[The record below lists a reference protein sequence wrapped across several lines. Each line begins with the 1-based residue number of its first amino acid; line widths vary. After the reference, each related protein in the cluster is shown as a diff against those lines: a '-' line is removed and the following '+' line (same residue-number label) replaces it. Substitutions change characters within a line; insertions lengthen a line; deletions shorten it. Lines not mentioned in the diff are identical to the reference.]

1 MNVGQSPG
9 MARHHPANVTPMVT
23 STHETSHRIFQD
35 HPEVLAPVFEA
46 LGLPPP
52 VKADIEA
59 LTPDATEI
67 KPLERRVDTV
77 LKIEPS
83 DGDSFLLAVEAQTK
97 KASDKAVS
105 WPYYVSYLH
114 AKFKLPV
121 LLVAVCRNRST
132 ATWAKGPFECRVG
145 PWETQV
151 TRPFVLGPDTVPS
164 ITDES
169 DVASQP
175 ALATLSAIVHSESE
189 HIDAILELLAR
200 GMRSFD
206 KPTALYWSELLEVG
220 LEDTPARETWRELE
234 KMVVTFFPGRGT
246 VFEEAYLDGQA
257 KGLAEGQAKGLAE
270 GQAKGLAEGQAKGL
284 AEGQAKGLAEGQA
297 KGLAEGQAKGLAEG
311 QAKGLAEGHA
321 KGLAQ
326 GLLRILEVRG
336 LPVTDD
342 VRERISTCTD
352 LDRLDDWLYR
362 AGEVERAEELFDEGP
377 EGTRETPAQ

>member
-1 MNVGQSPG
+1 
-9 MARHHPANVTPMVT
+9 MVT

-35 HPEVLAPVFEA
+35 HPEVLGQIFEA

-52 VKADIEA
+52 VKADIEP

-83 DGDSFLLAVEAQTK
+83 DGDSFLIAVEAQTK
-97 KASDKAVS
+97 KAPDKGVNWA
-105 WPYYVSYLH
+105 YYVSYLH
-114 AKFKLPV
+114 AKYQLPV

-132 ATWAKGPFECRVG
+132 AAWAKGPFECRVG

-151 TRPFVLGPDTVPS
+151 TRPFVLGPDTVPR

-169 DVASQP
+169 DVARQP

-189 HIDAILELLAR
+189 HIEAILELLAR

-206 KPTALYWSELLEVG
+206 KSTALYWSELLEVG
-220 LEDTPARETWRELE
+220 LENTPARALWRELE

-257 KGLAEGQAKGLAE
+257 KGYAAGVAEGKAAAMAE
-270 GQAKGLAEGQAKGL
+270 GKAESV
-284 AEGQAKGLAEGQA
+284 
-297 KGLAEGQAKGLAEG
+297 
-311 QAKGLAEGHA
+311 
-321 KGLAQ
+321 
-326 GLLRILEVRG
+326 LRILEVRG
-336 LPVTDD
+336 LSVSDD
-342 VRERISTCTD
+342 VRERISACTD
-352 LDRLDDWLYR
+352 LARLDDWLDR
-362 AGEVERAEELFDEGP
+362 SGTVERAEELFDGEPRGA
-377 EGTRETPAQ
+377 ESQESKEDQESRSETPVSE